1 MKGGQS
7 DCRCIDLEANL
18 ITPHPFQ
25 TLLHK
30 IEKTLMLET
39 DVSETVNEMILSV
52 RKMGRIGLIAVYS
65 GFTNHFNRESHRWL
79 RHLLVHLLTP
89 SPKTYSRRRH
99 GTRNPLHWQWSSTG
113 S

>member
-1 MKGGQS
+1 VKCPGV
-7 DCRCIDLEANL
+7 DRTDD
-18 ITPHPFQ
+18 PRQ

-65 GFTNHFNRESHRWL
+65 GFTNHFNSEFVGVVIRGRC
-79 RHLLVHLLTP
+79 
-89 SPKTYSRRRH
+89 
-99 GTRNPLHWQWSSTG
+99 
-113 S
+113 